1 MVVPAQHT
9 SRSACRAAFVASAC
23 ARVVRC
29 HDAKQ
34 RVADRA
40 GCIALRPAPCAPT
53 APWVACVYRARLASR
68 SDRTHRG
75 PSRPNRPRRPH
86 APDGPEGFGRCP
98 SGTFRAQAVCHT
110 QAVADAQ
117 WGPGPPK
124 RPQGTPRESGAA
136 SPEVLGPARRQA
148 PRLDEMAATA
158 MPAAQIG
165 PHASAHLI
173 GFSAFEGDQCCQWRC
188 AVTGPKV
195 TQSRQTTGICPEGRR
210 TIVLLSI
217 PALCQTLR

>member
-98 SGTFRAQAVCHT
+98 SGTFRAQAVCDSGRAKAHRD
-110 QAVADAQ
+110 QM
-117 WGPGPPK
+117 GPGIPNKVPPRTLAESSLAACPGTMGS
-124 RPQGTPRESGAA
+124 RPSLRAVRGATANLAIVGRNSRPRNTRA
-136 SPEVLGPARRQA
+136 SPPPLR
-148 PRLDEMAATA
+148 
-158 MPAAQIG
+158 IG
-165 PHASAHLI
+165 R
-173 GFSAFEGDQCCQWRC
+173 W
-188 AVTGPKV
+188 
-195 TQSRQTTGICPEGRR
+195 
-210 TIVLLSI
+210 
-217 PALCQTLR
+217 

>member
-1 MVVPAQHT
+1 MRLALGSPWTGWRPQPPCRSRPLDRSFEVPP
-9 SRSACRAAFVASAC
+9 
-23 ARVVRC
+23 
-29 HDAKQ
+29 
-34 RVADRA
+34 
-40 GCIALRPAPCAPT
+40 ALAPCTPGRSGSLFTAARQAKAPLGHLGVRQCRLE
-53 APWVACVYRARLASR
+53 PYRTQWRFLATR
-68 SDRTHRG
+68 STLADSMC
-75 PSRPNRPRRPH
+75 PMV
-86 APDGPEGFGRCP
+86 PERSGWCP